1 MLQYGQPGGEITI
14 AADAKN
20 AKPKKK
26 MLNIKK
32 NQNRFTAAPPM
43 TEVKRPNFGPFFPL
57 TA

>member
-26 MLNIKK
+26 KASSAKK
-32 NQNRFTAAPPM
+32 TTKKKAATKKAKEP
-43 TEVKRPNFGPFFPL
+43 EAAEK
-57 TA
+57 